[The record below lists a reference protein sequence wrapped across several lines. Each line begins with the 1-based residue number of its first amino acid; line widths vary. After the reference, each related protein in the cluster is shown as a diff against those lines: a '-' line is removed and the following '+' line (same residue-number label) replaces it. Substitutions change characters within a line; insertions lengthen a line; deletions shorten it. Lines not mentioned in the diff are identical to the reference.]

1 MEFDGEKLEGKNIFF
16 TDETKMDTAP
26 NTSGESI
33 RVSSKIK
40 KKLQKGEKE
49 GFKKINRETKKFE
62 PSIIVA
68 GGVSYYGLSDLILL
82 KGTMKEFSYSQALEY
97 YKESYENFQKQNKNI
112 FFEQDGASCH
122 TSKKTKKVLENLFG
136 DKVIQNAPHSPDI
149 AYPIETLWA
158 ELKKRVKNRNPKN
171 LDELKKITIEE
182 WNNIPKSFIQK
193 LFRNFIK
200 RCNKI
205 IELKGGRLEPVHLKQ
220 IRKEMEAED
229 KERKKDE
236 EIDSNYNEEK
246 EEKKE
251 KNEPKTLKLKMD
263 YNKNDLIQKA
273 NKEIA
278 LIRKK
283 IKNKKKS

>member
-1 MEFDGEKLEGKNIFF
+1 MKIRKVFYLNEEAKKKKLEFCQRIIDMEFDGEKLEGKNIFF

-33 RVSSKIK
+33 RVSPKIK
-40 KKLQKGEKE
+40 IKLQKGEEE

-62 PSIIVA
+62 SSIIVT

-82 KGTMKEFSYSQALEY
+82 KGTMKEFSYSQELEY
-97 YKESYENFQKQNKNI
+97 YKESYKKFQKQNKNI

-171 LDELKKITIEE
+171 LDELKQITIEE

-205 IELKGGRLEPVHLKQ
+205 
-220 IRKEMEAED
+220 
-229 KERKKDE
+229 
-236 EIDSNYNEEK
+236 
-246 EEKKE
+246 
-251 KNEPKTLKLKMD
+251 
-263 YNKNDLIQKA
+263 
-273 NKEIA
+273 
-278 LIRKK
+278 
-283 IKNKKKS
+283 